1 MRIKDVAEAAHVSPS
16 TVSRYLNG
24 HYEAMSDETRE
35 RIAGVIE
42 RTGYQPSN
50 VARSLR
56 TDRSYTLGVVIA
68 DLRNPYSAAMLG
80 ELDAQAARRGYSL
93 VTATSD
99 NDPGREAAAVRRL
112 VATGVDGL
120 VVNTCDEDPDA
131 LLEACGSTPAVL
143 LDRDTSPSVLP
154 LVTSNNAQLISA
166 LVDEL
171 RAARCARLLL
181 VTEADATSS
190 VRRARA
196 DAFVSALAE
205 RGLDGGVVAID
216 RAEGAG
222 SLGELG
228 RELAE
233 GRQLGVIAV
242 NGLVF
247 LRVVEMVGELGLD
260 VPRDVRL
267 ATFDDYAWNHVL
279 YGGVTTAV
287 QNTRRIAGEVLDL
300 VLDPGH
306 TDVPPVRVEVP
317 GSLIERASTRT
328 SSRRGTGTRGNA

>member
-1 MRIKDVAEAAHVSPS
+1 MARMRIKDVAEAAHVSPS

-166 LVDEL
+166 LVGEL
-171 RAARCARLLL
+171 SAAGCTRLLL

-196 DAFVSALAE
+196 DAFVSALE
-205 RGLDGGVVAID
+205 RQGLDGGVVAID
-216 RAEGAG
+216 RDEAG

-228 RELAE
+228 QELAK

-317 GSLIERASTRT
+317 GSLIVRASTGT
-328 SSRRGTGTRGNA
+328 S